1 MTERLAEKHAELT
14 VSDDAKELIL
24 ESGYNVRY
32 GARPLKRAIQILLED
47 PLSQLA
53 LQGKITDG
61 AKILAEKNDKEIT
74 LKIM

>member
-1 MTERLAEKHAELT
+1 MTEKLAEKRAALT

-61 AKILAEKNDKEIT
+61 TKILAERNGKKIV
-74 LKIM
+74 LKTM